1 MYLYSVSTPHKSARS
16 ISRRF
21 SLIKPIPTSMH
32 SRRKFSF
39 APALLLSI
47 AVVVQSFAP
56 ARAFQLF
63 PKREKASSTSTPESG
78 GVASST
84 PMNELTRA
92 LDTVQQL
99 VRSFDVC
106 APAASGSGSGAV
118 LSADVEDE
126 SARHKSPLAQIFSTL
141 IGRSAIDVEET
152 ASSITFTA
160 DVPGIDVE
168 KNLSIEVNVPTN
180 VLTIRGERVEDAG
193 SDVGSDV
200 HKHKRERHFGSFMNK
215 FTLPPHAIVE
225 EISANVKNGVLKIV
239 VPKASAAA
247 QTVKRIPV
255 DVA

>member
-1 MYLYSVSTPHKSARS
+1 
-16 ISRRF
+16 
-21 SLIKPIPTSMH
+21 MH

-106 APAASGSGSGAV
+106 APAASGSGGGAVLSADVEDESARHKSPLAQIFSV

-152 ASSITFTA
+152 ASSITFLA

>member
-63 PKREKASSTSTPESG
+63 PKREKASSTSTP
-78 GVASST
+78 SST

>member
-1 MYLYSVSTPHKSARS
+1 MY
-16 ISRRF
+16 SRKKF
-21 SLIKPIPTSMH
+21 SL
-32 SRRKFSF
+32 
-39 APALLLSI
+39 ALLSVAFIVSGQSI
-47 AVVVQSFAP
+47 AP

-63 PKREKASSTSTPESG
+63 PKRGKASSTSTPESG

-84 PMNELTRA
+84 PMIELTRA

-106 APAASGSGSGAV
+106 VPAASGSGGDAV

-126 SARHKSPLAQIFSTL
+126 SAHKSPLAQIFSTL
-141 IGRSAIDVEET
+141 IGRSAMDVEET

-180 VLTIRGERVEDAG
+180 VLTIRGERVEDVVA
-193 SDVGSDV
+193 DPV
-200 HKHKRERHFGSFMNK
+200 HKHKKERHFGSFVNK
-215 FTLPPHAIVE
+215 FTLPPHAIIE

-239 VPKASAAA
+239 VPKTSAALPN
-247 QTVKRIPV
+247 VKRIPV

>member
-1 MYLYSVSTPHKSARS
+1 M
-16 ISRRF
+16 
-21 SLIKPIPTSMH
+21 
-32 SRRKFSF
+32 
-39 APALLLSI
+39 
-47 AVVVQSFAP
+47 
-56 ARAFQLF
+56 
-63 PKREKASSTSTPESG
+63 
-78 GVASST
+78 
-84 PMNELTRA
+84 
-92 LDTVQQL
+92 
-99 VRSFDVC
+99 
-106 APAASGSGSGAV
+106 
-118 LSADVEDE
+118 
-126 SARHKSPLAQIFSTL
+126 
-141 IGRSAIDVEET
+141 DVEET
-152 ASSITFTA
+152 ASSITFLA
-160 DVPGIDVE
+160 DVPGIDVD